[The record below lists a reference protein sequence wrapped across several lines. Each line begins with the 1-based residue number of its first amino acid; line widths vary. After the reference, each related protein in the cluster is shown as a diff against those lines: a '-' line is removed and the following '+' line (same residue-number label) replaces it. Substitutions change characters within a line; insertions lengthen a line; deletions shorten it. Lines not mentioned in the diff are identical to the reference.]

1 MSISQNFP
9 EVSPSLTLDFA
20 NSRRLDPR
28 ITFTRS
34 STATY
39 VGSNGLIKTAPVDE
53 ARFDHNP
60 TTGESLGLLVEEQ
73 RTNTLLQSN
82 QFDTSWTLSTGN
94 PTISL
99 VSQTAPDGGAQSWKL
114 TEGSSTGLQDIVQ
127 TGVSNSSGSSVYSVY
142 AKAAERFKLSLR
154 ESTSTGTVALFDLS
168 AGSVVV
174 VAGGGTPS
182 PTATITPVK
191 NGWYRCSVLFNQGT
205 TSNRT
210 FRIFVV
216 EDAATTAN
224 GSIASRTGDGTSG
237 IYLWGAQLE
246 AGSFPTSY
254 IPTSGSSA
262 TRTQDN
268 ASITGASFNNFYNQ
282 TEGTIVSRFKGG
294 RRFIAPSTT
303 DNWSRVVGYGPG
315 NRALLSSGNYAGNN
329 NIHIYNGTQTHNIFL
344 GPDHIN
350 GFTTAA
356 VGFGS
361 NSATLADAGYVADTD
376 AGGWTTPTVDQF
388 VLGND
393 GSGQY
398 PLNGYID
405 KIHYYPQRLTNDQLQ
420 NLTK

>member
-1 MSISQNFP
+1 MTVKNLYP
-9 EVSPSLTLDFA
+9 TVRPSLDLNFA
-20 NSRRLDPR
+20 RAKSLDPR
-28 ITFTRS
+28 VSFTRGS
-34 STATY
+34 IGTY
-39 VGSNGLIKTAPVDE
+39 VGADGLIKTAGANVP
-53 ARFDHNP
+53 RFDYSP
-60 TTGESLGLLVEEQ
+60 TTGESLGLLVEES

-154 ESTSTGTVALFDLS
+154 ESTSTGMVALFDLS

-246 AGSFPTSY
+246 VGSFPTSY
-254 IPTSGSSA
+254 IPTTDAAASRAADVASISGSNFSSWYRQDEGTVFGDYEAGPGVASRRTLSINDATADNVIQLIASNSPGSASNYSEIATLGVSQGTLGTGTAYAPGRQTSALAYVVNNVGFAKNGGAASVDLTVSIPTVTRLEIGSNLSA
-262 TRTQDN
+262 TFLN
-268 ASITGASFNNFYNQ
+268 
-282 TEGTIVSRFKGG
+282 GTIKRLTYWPVRL
-294 RRFIAPSTT
+294 P
-303 DNWSRVVGYGPG
+303 N
-315 NRALLSSGNYAGNN
+315 
-329 NIHIYNGTQTHNIFL
+329 
-344 GPDHIN
+344 
-350 GFTTAA
+350 
-356 VGFGS
+356 
-361 NSATLADAGYVADTD
+361 ATL
-376 AGGWTTPTVDQF
+376 Q
-388 VLGND
+388 
-393 GSGQY
+393 Q
-398 PLNGYID
+398 
-405 KIHYYPQRLTNDQLQ
+405 LTQS
-420 NLTK
+420 